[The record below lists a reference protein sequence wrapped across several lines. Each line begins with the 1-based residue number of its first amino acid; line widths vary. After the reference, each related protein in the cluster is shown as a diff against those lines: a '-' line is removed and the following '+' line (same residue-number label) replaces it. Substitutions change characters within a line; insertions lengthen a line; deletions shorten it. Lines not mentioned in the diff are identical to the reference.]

1 MVRFGS
7 GDTMFVQALNELM
20 RFAKLGMTYEMN
32 DRVFYERF
40 TPGVDNVLNINKDE
54 LDVARDI
61 LTSVM
66 QR

>member
-1 MVRFGS
+1 
-7 GDTMFVQALNELM
+7 
-20 RFAKLGMTYEMN
+20 MTYEMN